1 MASRA
6 GGKLRLS
13 TRGQKSHVFS
23 VCYVLSEWHIDMLF
37 GPWVIAREPVLITSE
52 DPLQVKLGHFDTEVA
67 LCPSLRSMLKS
78 GIREE

>member
-13 TRGQKSHVFS
+13 TRGQK
-23 VCYVLSEWHIDMLF
+23 SEWHIDMLF